1 MEKAKKMLPFVTSL
15 IWSFYAFGFGTVQN
29 ILLKF
34 VVRRIIIFM
43 KQKVSNTRNHLQKC
57 WCDHF
62 SVSLRYREFSNCL
75 PPYLVTTILNHQ
87 KCKNQFK
94 LRKNYWWASLFSS
107 LTFKLTN
114 LNAADDKVRSLIKCQ
129 AKEKTH

>member
-1 MEKAKKMLPFVTSL
+1 MKGVNKLCSKICKFCSLKYLGINKAHVVHFVANISHVKNQKLLPFVTSL

-57 WCDHF
+57 
-62 SVSLRYREFSNCL
+62 
-75 PPYLVTTILNHQ
+75 
-87 KCKNQFK
+87 
-94 LRKNYWWASLFSS
+94 
-107 LTFKLTN
+107 
-114 LNAADDKVRSLIKCQ
+114 
-129 AKEKTH
+129 